1 MPRNNQLIICV
12 ENKNLR
18 NFGTVTRNIKKD
30 NDLANQYIHEADK
43 LLKHID
49 DLSKSHAKEILM
61 QEPTICRRLKILKSM
76 YIDVHCVGTMLKGRC
91 AG

>member
-61 QEPTICRRLKILKSM
+61 QEPTICRRLNYSSIKLMFIMIHTCINIFYVPS
-76 YIDVHCVGTMLKGRC
+76 
-91 AG
+91 